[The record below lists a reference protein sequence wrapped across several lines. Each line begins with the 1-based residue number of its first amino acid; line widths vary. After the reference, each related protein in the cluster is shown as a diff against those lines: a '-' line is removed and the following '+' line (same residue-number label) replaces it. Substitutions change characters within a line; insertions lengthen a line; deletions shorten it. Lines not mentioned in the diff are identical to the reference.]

1 MSNSASSRR
10 RRWWIVLAG
19 LFVAVVLGSLFWLQ
33 TWGIETADG
42 WRATTDAVFE
52 GSVRSVSQ
60 VLDTPE
66 SPATD
71 LAWHRV
77 LWHRCARQASWQLGS
92 VDPADPIG
100 RVESVVESLT
110 SVRLLP
116 GDIEGDQDWR
126 DLEGATTV
134 KSYRGISDLWLKA
147 GVEEDGRFRLT
158 VYGGGKT
165 GELWGDGC

>member
-1 MSNSASSRR
+1 M
-10 RRWWIVLAG
+10 
-19 LFVAVVLGSLFWLQ
+19 
-33 TWGIETADG
+33 
-42 WRATTDAVFE
+42 
-52 GSVRSVSQ
+52 
-60 VLDTPE
+60 
-66 SPATD
+66 
-71 LAWHRV
+71 
-77 LWHRCARQASWQLGS
+77 
-92 VDPADPIG
+92 DPADLIG

-116 GDIEGDQDWR
+116 GDTDGDQDWR
-126 DLEGATTV
+126 DLEGATTL